1 MLHAFS
7 RSEELLG
14 KDGLRTLANARVA
27 VFGIGGVGSY
37 VTEALARAG
46 VGTLIFM
53 TVTKGCLLYTSP
65 SPRD

>member
-53 TVTKGCLLYTSP
+53 TVT
-65 SPRD
+65 